1 MSSDI
6 QVHVRVRPL
15 MSPTAG
21 GPSSLDVTSQGDIVA
36 GGRPFQYPSSIV
48 QGSSQKIAY
57 DSIAPRLLAR
67 LQDGY
72 SVTLLAYGQTGSG
85 KTYTMFGPAG
95 SLSETAL
102 EQAGANVVPEAWGIF
117 PRMMMHLRRMPGL
130 GSMHASAIEV
140 YSNNAY
146 DLLAHRAPIKIGQ
159 GYRTP
164 FSHKSMAREK
174 RATNSG
180 SNGYPAR
187 ERYMQQQAEKAA
199 RKAKVEALRN
209 GAMGGG
215 GRLNSRSSAS
225 VSAAAARQR
234 RGGRATSS
242 TISSTSA
249 DSFATVGE
257 KLIELSTDADI
268 ARLAR
273 QVEASRVAHGHALN
287 ARSSRS
293 HCLIHVHLVTNS
305 NGVVSKRQLLFVDL
319 AGSERIAK
327 SKVEGTREK
336 EAVGINKSL
345 TVLGR
350 VIKALGSRG
359 GKQHIP
365 YRDSTLTMLLKSSFG
380 GKSCTTCVINVA
392 SESEHAEET
401 VCSLRYGGRMT
412 RVQNNATVV
421 VGQDASGMVDG
432 MMFSL
437 EQARVDLQGMESR
450 GMGPRFA
457 PNADP
462 TAISSMKRNFKL
474 GDTIQRKLR
483 VAQQE
488 LIEARA
494 RGSSDSCDSIS
505 RRVKD
510 LKFQLENN
518 RMIVLRQKNIKNFYQ
533 EPKGAWKSKKAEI
546 QELEAQMQMLRG
558 STSRNRGGA
567 GSLREGTPHAA
578 LLSSRNIGRR
588 GQEEEQDVY
597 AKSSRTGGGRK

>member
-15 MSPTAG
+15 MSSKTAG
-21 GPSSLDVTSQGDIVA
+21 SSSSLDVTSHGDIVA
-36 GGRPFQYPSSIV
+36 DGRPFQYPSSIV
-48 QGSSQKIAY
+48 QGSSQQIAY
-57 DSIAPRLLAR
+57 DSIAPRLLSR
-67 LQDGY
+67 LHDGY

-102 EQAGANVVPEAWGIF
+102 EQAGANIVPEVWGVF
-117 PRMMMHLRRMPGL
+117 PRMMMQLRRMSGL

-140 YSNNAY
+140 YSNQAY
-146 DLLAHRAPIKIGQ
+146 DLLADRAPIKIGQ

-164 FSHKSMAREK
+164 FSHKSMTKTKTFA
-174 RATNSG
+174 NSG

-187 ERYMQQQAEKAA
+187 ERWKQQQAELAA

-209 GAMGGG
+209 AAKGCNLRSQLEERRRGA
-215 GRLNSRSSAS
+215 SSS
-225 VSAAAARQR
+225 LSQR
-234 RGGRATSS
+234 RRSGRATSARATTS
-242 TISSTSA
+242 TT
-249 DSFATVGE
+249 DTFATVGE
-257 KLIELSTDADI
+257 KLIEISTDADI

-293 HCLIHVHLVTNS
+293 HCLVRVHLITND
-305 NGVVSKRQLLFVDL
+305 NGILSKRQILFVDL

-327 SKVEGTREK
+327 SKVEGAREK
-336 EAVGINKSL
+336 EAVGINQSL

-350 VIKALGSRG
+350 VIKALGSNNSARRG
-359 GKQHIP
+359 GSGIGKQHVP

-401 VCSLRYGGRMT
+401 VCSLRYGSRMT

-421 VGQDASGMVDG
+421 VGQDASMMMDG
-432 MMFSL
+432 TMLSL
-437 EQARVDLQGMESR
+437 EQARIELQNMER
-450 GMGPRFA
+450 KGMGPRFA
-457 PNADP
+457 SNADP

-474 GDTIQRKLR
+474 GETIQRKLR

-494 RGSSDSCDSIS
+494 RKSPNVNRIMQM
-505 RRVKD
+505 VKEYT
-510 LKFQLENN
+510 FQMENN
-518 RMIVLRQKNIKNFYQ
+518 SMIILRQKNIKHFYQ

-558 STSRNRGGA
+558 T
-567 GSLREGTPHAA
+567 EGTEGERSGGEGMSDVE
-578 LLSSRNIGRR
+578 LSSRNTGR
-588 GQEEEQDVY
+588 DLY
-597 AKSSRTGGGRK
+597 TYRK